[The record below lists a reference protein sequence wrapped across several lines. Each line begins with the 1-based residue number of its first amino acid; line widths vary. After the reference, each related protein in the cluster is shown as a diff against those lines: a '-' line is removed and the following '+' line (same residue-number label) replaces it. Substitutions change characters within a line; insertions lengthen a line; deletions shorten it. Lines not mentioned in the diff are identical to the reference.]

1 MLKQQ
6 GQAVAEDETIAQIE
20 TDKVTVDIRA
30 PKAGVLATVDVS
42 GCCMEGGWG
51 WSAHKCRLR
60 EACSLHRPALSC

>member
-1 MLKQQ
+1 MLKKQ

-42 GCCMEGGWG
+42 GCCMESG
-51 WSAHKCRLR
+51 WSIRRLDLT
-60 EACSLHRPALSC
+60 A

>member
-20 TDKVTVDIRA
+20 TDKVTVDIKA

-42 GCCMEGGWG
+42 RCCMEIG
-51 WSAHKCRLR
+51 
-60 EACSLHRPALSC
+60 